1 MMTTKVGAGTHI
13 LAPMHTDD
21 IPEIVQIERES
32 FAVMWPSGS
41 YQQEMKSNRMAQYL
55 VIRYRP
61 TLGEVVPPL
70 PVRPARRSFPLS
82 LFPWLRPTPP
92 EPDPNR
98 PSVVGY
104 AGLWLMVDEAHITT
118 VAVRRAFRGR
128 GLGKV
133 LMLAMMGLARDLG
146 ARMVTLE
153 VRKSNAIAIKMYEE
167 LGFRQKGMRRRYY
180 TDNGEDAL
188 IMWSEE
194 LSAPSARQRLVTAT
208 RVLRERVQWENA
220 AS

>member
-1 MMTTKVGAGTHI
+1 MMTTKVGSGTLI

-21 IPEIVQIERES
+21 IPAIIEIERES

-55 VIRYRP
+55 VLRYRP
-61 TLGEVVPPL
+61 APGEVVPPL
-70 PVRPARRSFPLS
+70 PVRPPRYPFPLS

-133 LMLAMMGLARDLG
+133 LMLAMMDLARDLG

-194 LSAPSARQRLVTAT
+194 LSAPSTWHRLDTAK
-208 RVLRERVQWENA
+208 RALRERVCWENA

>member
-1 MMTTKVGAGTHI
+1 MMTTQVRAGTHT
-13 LAPMHTDD
+13 LAPMHDDD
-21 IPEIVQIERES
+21 IPEIVEIERES
-32 FAVMWPSGS
+32 FAVMWPSGA
-41 YQQEMKSNRMAQYL
+41 YQQEMQANRMAQYL
-55 VIRYRP
+55 VLRYRP
-61 TLGEVVPPL
+61 APGEVVPPL

-82 LFPWLRPTPP
+82 LFPWLRPTTP

-133 LMLAMMGLARDLG
+133 LMLAMMDLARNLG
-146 ARMVTLE
+146 ARKVTLE

-167 LGFRQKGMRRRYY
+167 LGFRQKGVRRRYY

-194 LSAPSARQRLVTAT
+194 LSAPSAQQRLDEAK
-208 RVLRERVQWENA
+208 RALRERVHWENA